1 MSKQPCHQQGVWEQ
15 QCIPHRYNQGPHGA
29 TQSWS
34 SHVAGFQP
42 DIQDHFKHHGTLRL
56 NPPTLQMQ
64 AIFFIPKCM
73 TIDLA
78 ALECIGDYTNY
89 NGL

>member
-1 MSKQPCHQQGVWEQ
+1 M
-15 QCIPHRYNQGPHGA
+15 
-29 TQSWS
+29 
-34 SHVAGFQP
+34 AGFQP
-42 DIQDHFKHHGTLRL
+42 DTQDPFKHHGTLRL

-64 AIFFIPKCM
+64 AIFLVPKCM

-78 ALECIGDYTNY
+78 ALACIGYYTNY

>member
-1 MSKQPCHQQGVWEQ
+1 MSKQSCHQQGVWEQ